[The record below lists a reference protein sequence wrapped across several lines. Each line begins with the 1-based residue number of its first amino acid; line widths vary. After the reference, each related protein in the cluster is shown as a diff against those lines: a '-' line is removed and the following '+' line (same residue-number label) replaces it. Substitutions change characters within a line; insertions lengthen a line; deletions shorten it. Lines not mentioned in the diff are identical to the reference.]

1 MPDTPIIDTHLHI
14 WDPRRMR
21 YPWIEGNPVLDRP
34 CLPGDHARA
43 FAGVEIEAM
52 VFLQCDVEPA
62 SFLGEAEWV
71 AEQAH
76 AEPRIRGM
84 VAFAPLEKG
93 RAVAADLDAL
103 MRHDILRGVRR
114 ILQAEEPDFC
124 LRPDFID
131 GVRTLADY
139 GLSFDICVNWRQ
151 MASILKLVEAVPEV
165 PMILDHIGKPAIRD
179 GRIEP
184 WASQM
189 RELARFPNVT
199 CKVSGVATEAAP
211 GWTDDDLK
219 PFIEVAFAEFGFERT
234 LYGGDWPVML
244 EAIEPMRWIA
254 ILDGMLA
261 GADPLDRRKFW
272 RDNAVRTYR
281 LGL

>member
-14 WDPRRMR
+14 WDPRQMR

-34 CLPGDHARA
+34 YLPGDHARA

-52 VFLQCDVEPA
+52 VFLQCDAEPA
-62 SFLGEAEWV
+62 SFLKEAEWV
-71 AEQAH
+71 AGQAR

-114 ILQAEEPDFC
+114 ILQAEEADFC

-131 GVRTLADY
+131 GVRTLAGY
-139 GLSFDICVNWRQ
+139 GLSFDICISWRQ

-165 PMILDHIGKPAIRD
+165 PTILDHIGKPAIRD

-189 RELARFPNVT
+189 RELARFPNVV
-199 CKVSGVATEAAP
+199 CKVSGAATEAAP
-211 GWTDDDLK
+211 GWTNDDLK
-219 PFIEVAFAEFGFERT
+219 PFVEVAFAEFGFERT
-234 LYGGDWPVML
+234 IYGGDWPVML
-244 EAIEPMRWIA
+244 EAIEPMRWISF
-254 ILDGMLA
+254 LDGMLA
-261 GADPLDRRKFW
+261 GADPMDRRKFW
-272 RDNAVRTYR
+272 RDNANRTYR